1 MKHHPNPDAART
13 RKSQLSKREG
23 LAAHARHLRGS
34 RIGQEQLERL
44 APLIQEELR
53 KLALLGA
60 LSPAAALHHI
70 QVAIFGEH
78 GCGHEERKL
87 FLRVAAPLARRVAI
101 EIAPVGERF
110 EACDISVVDLGAW
123 LTWLDETDA
132 TTARIVDLYCFVGA
146 SVKETAAIVGLDT
159 GEVAVV
165 LRSTLKTLR
174 SHVRLPA
181 VAVSEEISKSTKS
194 HLS

>member
-13 RKSQLSKREG
+13 RKSQPSKCEG

-44 APLIQEELR
+44 APLIQDELR

-60 LSPAAALHHI
+60 VSPAAALHQI
-70 QVAIFGEH
+70 QVAIFGKH

-87 FLRVAAPLARRVAI
+87 FLCVTAPLARRVAI

-110 EACDISVVDLGAW
+110 EACDISVADLGAW
-123 LTWLDETDA
+123 LTWLDKTDA
-132 TTARIVDLYCFVGA
+132 TTARIIDLYCFVGA
-146 SVKETAAIVGLDT
+146 SAKETAAIVGIDAS
-159 GEVAVV
+159 EVTVV
-165 LRSTLKTLR
+165 LWSTLKTLR
-174 SHVRLPA
+174 SQVRLPA
-181 VAVSEEISKSTKS
+181 AAVSEEIAKSTKS